1 MEWSSMLLGY
11 MAKSGEK
18 IYYSLALRFPLYFR
32 IKSTVKTLEMSD
44 GVQKTR
50 AKIQLT
56 LK

>member
-1 MEWSSMLLGY
+1 MLLGY